1 MENGKPKRKE
11 ERLKAAFPEAM
22 EYVDTRVLDIEDSF
36 RFMDP
41 ELKDY
46 YRLDPLEWHA
56 IGKKK

>member
-1 MENGKPKRKE
+1 M
-11 ERLKAAFPEAM
+11 KAAFPEAM